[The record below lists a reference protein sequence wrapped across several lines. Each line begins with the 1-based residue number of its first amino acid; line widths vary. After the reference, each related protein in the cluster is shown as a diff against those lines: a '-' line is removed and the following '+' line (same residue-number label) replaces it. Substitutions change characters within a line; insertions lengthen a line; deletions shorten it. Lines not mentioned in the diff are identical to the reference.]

1 MREGP
6 CGIAQ
11 AQRDIAQNQAEQVR
25 QQIRLDV
32 EQAYNT
38 RSTNLQAAG
47 LAQAAV
53 TAAQVN
59 YDSAVAARQEGI
71 GTVLDITTAQATL
84 TQAQNQFVTA
94 VYNFYIADAQL
105 QRALGRNDLSVR

>member
-1 MREGP
+1 M
-6 CGIAQ
+6 
-11 AQRDIAQNQAEQVR
+11 EQVR

-32 EQAYNT
+32 EQAYAT
-38 RSTNLQAAG
+38 RATNLQAAG

-105 QRALGRNDLSVR
+105 QRALGRNDPSAR